1 VSSVRETGMI
11 INFTGLRWT
20 GKHFMGKRGSYKK
33 KPVDGADK
41 DNEASSNQIRP
52 FYKKPVYLVLSA
64 IILLAFIL
72 RFFDLGKESLWL
84 DESSSYYLTNVTSP
98 GEVWTN
104 AFNDRHPP
112 LYNLALW
119 AVRILGSNEFWLR
132 FPSACAGVATIVV
145 IFFLAREITNEK
157 VGLISALLLAVSPFD
172 IYYSQ
177 EARMYAFAVLFV
189 ALAYYA
195 FFKACKSRQWF
206 DWTLFG
212 VACAAAFYSH
222 FYTAFAI
229 MTMFIGYFI
238 MRIHEFDFSKWNGK
252 IGSINSI
259 IPNDFKMFVL
269 GDFVAFVLVLPII
282 GSFLHQN
289 QYFSAHTFNWGLDIW
304 SIPFATFSDFSFS
317 NDIVAVVFII
327 LMCLGLV
334 LLWRLNSL
342 MTITLGIL
350 LFIPVVISM
359 YMSSSIPFNVRY
371 HLYLLPLFLVIVG
384 IGIERLV
391 GYINK
396 NKGVY
401 VALTLII
408 LLSIMPLAA
417 YYSNFQKEDWRGFS
431 ANLQNITHPGDIIVP
446 LPGYMIQP
454 LEYYYS
460 NQSDGTFIK
469 YINSYNVSGFNSIN
483 NETGAVYFV
492 VTWDIQAADPS
503 GYSLQYLNSHTQQQP
518 GSVSGI
524 YLLKKV
530 N

>member
-1 VSSVRETGMI
+1 MS
-11 INFTGLRWT
+11 
-20 GKHFMGKRGSYKK
+20 KRGSYKK
-33 KPVDGADK
+33 KPVEQADQ
-41 DNEASSNQIRP
+41 DNEESFNQTKP

-84 DESSSYYLTNVTSP
+84 DEASSYYLTNVTSP

-112 LYNLALW
+112 LFNLALW

-132 FPSACAGVATIVV
+132 FPSACAGVATVVV

-195 FFKACKSRQWF
+195 FFKSCRSRQWY

-222 FYTAFAI
+222 FYTSFAI
-229 MTMFIGYFI
+229 ITLFIGYFI
-238 MRIHEFDFSKWNGK
+238 MRMKEFDFSKWSGK
-252 IGSINSI
+252 IGSVNSML
-259 IPNDFKMFVL
+259 PSDFKLFIF
-269 GDFVAFVLVLPII
+269 GDLVALVFVLPII
-282 GSFLHQN
+282 GSFLHQSE
-289 QYFSAHTFNWGLDIW
+289 YFSGHIFNWGLDIW
-304 SIPFATFSDFSFS
+304 SIPFVTFSSFSFS
-317 NDIVAVVFII
+317 NDIVAIFFIV
-327 LMCLGLV
+327 LMAVGIWLI
-334 LLWRLNSL
+334 WRSNKC
-342 MTITLGIL
+342 TAITLGIL
-350 LFIPVVISM
+350 LFIPIIISM

-371 HLYLLPLFLVIVG
+371 HLYLITIFLVIVG

-391 GYINK
+391 GYVNK

-408 LLSIMPLAA
+408 LLSIMPLAT

-431 ANLQNITHPGDIIVP
+431 SNLETITKPGDIVVP
-446 LPGYMIQP
+446 LPSYMIQP
-454 LEYYYS
+454 LKYYYS

-469 YINSYNVSGFNSIN
+469 YINDYNATGFNSLN

-518 GSVSGI
+518 GSVAGI

-530 N
+530 S